1 MYKFRQS
8 EALTSHFENFW
19 SIVYCTYVMYVCGSS
34 RDSIPS
40 FINNV
45 SEDWVDISVEK
56 AKSCTCCVWICTMD
70 FVSSVLIYLAF
81 RKLSESIFF
90 LDKNWLIILATYN
103 FFHYEKCHV
112 QRNTYILQNFPG
124 KVSSLVKVGT
134 GKRNGKNE

>member
-1 MYKFRQS
+1 MHCFPYVCVLLLYHLGR
-8 EALTSHFENFW
+8 
-19 SIVYCTYVMYVCGSS
+19 YCTYVMYVCRSS
-34 RDSIPS
+34 RDSISS

-56 AKSCTCCVWICTMD
+56 AKSCTCCVGICTVYNGLCI
-70 FVSSVLIYLAF
+70 FCCIYYLAF

-112 QRNTYILQNFPG
+112 QRNTYILQKFLC